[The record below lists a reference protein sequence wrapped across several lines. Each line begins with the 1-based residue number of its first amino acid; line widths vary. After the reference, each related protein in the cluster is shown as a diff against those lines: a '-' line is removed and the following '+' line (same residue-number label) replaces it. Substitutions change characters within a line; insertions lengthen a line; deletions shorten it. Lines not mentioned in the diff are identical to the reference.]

1 MGVRRFEVG
10 EVRLTRVP
18 YFDVPLDPEVAG
30 LSAAQIQALTWA
42 VPTWATAEAKVLIG
56 QAVWVVEAHDQVLVI
71 DPCGAADSF
80 LRTGP
85 QAIVHQQA
93 VADALRSAGYGV
105 DRVDTVILS
114 HLDGIGMT
122 AAVDADGA
130 WSPFFPKARVAISEA
145 ELDRVRAHP
154 ELEGASALWAL
165 LDAGVVEPVGSGWAP
180 APGVVMEVTGGH
192 SSGHALVR
200 IGDGALFLGHLALS
214 PLNLSVE
221 PRPEAHEDV
230 AIAMA
235 VLGTEL
241 RAGAIDHRLLIGPL
255 WPEPGA
261 VQVSGPP
268 WVVTPAGPRS

>member
-1 MGVRRFEVG
+1 MGLRRFAVG
-10 EVRLTRVP
+10 DVRLTRVP

-30 LSAAQIQALTWA
+30 LTAAQIQAIPWA
-42 VPTWATAEAKVLIG
+42 VPTWATAGYKVLIG
-56 QAVWVVEAHDQVLVI
+56 QAVWVVEARDRVLVI

-85 QAIVHQQA
+85 EAIVHQQA

-105 DRVDTVILS
+105 EGVDTVMLS

-130 WSPFFPKARVAISEA
+130 WSPFFANARVGISEA

-165 LDAGVVEPVGSGWAP
+165 VDAGVVEPVGARWEP

-200 IGDGALFLGHLALS
+200 IGDGAVFLGHLALS
-214 PLNLSVE
+214 PLNLSLE
-221 PRPEAHEDV
+221 PGPEAHEDLGT
-230 AIAMA
+230 ATA
-235 VLGTEL
+235 VLETEL
-241 RAGAIDHRLLIGPL
+241 RAAASDHRLLIGPL

-261 VQVSGPP
+261 VHVSGPP
-268 WVVTPAGPRS
+268 WVVAPAV